1 MFEHFENGN
10 FGGMGDAMGAHPG
23 QVHEEQIPESP
34 QQVYGT
40 PVYPESHPGQV
51 HEVQMQPHGQ
61 GAPPPSR
68 NTPIILGAIGLAAG
82 LALGAMI
89 FRK

>member
-10 FGGMGDAMGAHPG
+10 FGGMGDAMGE
-23 QVHEEQIPESP
+23 QDEQIPESP

-40 PVYPESHPGQV
+40 PVYPAQAQEMVPQ
-51 HEVQMQPHGQ
+51 QPVTGQ
-61 GAPPPSR
+61 GPQPPGK